1 MSNVT
6 PGYAL
11 SSMPEAATDFIQGI
25 ERPTQ
30 LNAWTGDA
38 EPFKDDPT
46 VYNAMMAGREALVN
60 GASKIKALTADLT
73 RNEPQKHEA
82 GGEVSAKTV
91 AKIEESQRILQA
103 QANAY
108 QAGGDA
114 ALKEAFAI
122 KDGDKWLYDRW
133 LSYVEWEAK
142 NQDGGFANIRKAALA
157 NHELATVL
165 MKMPAELL
173 GLPGDFLNTVRTK
186 AVEKFH
192 PEIQEAYQRAE
203 DLRDIA
209 GRYTSLAARVKL
221 NFHNPSVARKMA
233 TRVAL

>member
-25 ERPTQ
+25 ERETQ
-30 LNAWTGDA
+30 LDAWCGRA

-46 VYNAMMAGREALVN
+46 IYNAMMAGREALVN
-60 GASKIKALTADLT
+60 GASKIKALTADQT

-91 AKIEESQRILQA
+91 AKLEETQRTLQA

-108 QAGGDA
+108 QAGGDE

-122 KDGDKWLYDRW
+122 KDGDKWLCDHW
-133 LSYVEWEAK
+133 LSYVAREAK
-142 NQDGGFANIRKAALA
+142 NQDGGFANIRKAATT
-157 NHELATVL
+157 HRELAAVI
-165 MKMPAELL
+165 MKMPGELL
-173 GLPGDFLNTVRTK
+173 GLPADFLQSVRVK

-192 PEIQEAYQRAE
+192 PEIQEAWQRAE

-221 NFHNPSVARKMA
+221 NFHNPSIARKMA
-233 TRVAL
+233 TRVAV

>member
-91 AKIEESQRILQA
+91 AKLEETQRTIQA

-108 QAGGDA
+108 QAGGDE

-122 KDGDKWLYDRW
+122 NDGDKWLCDHW
-133 LSYVEWEAK
+133 LSYVGREAK
-142 NQDGGFANIRKAALA
+142 NQDGGFANIRKAATT
-157 NHELATVL
+157 HRELAAVI

-173 GLPGDFLNTVRTK
+173 GLPGDFLQSVRVK
-186 AVEKFH
+186 AVERFH
-192 PEIQEAYQRAE
+192 PEIQQSWQRAE

-233 TRVAL
+233 TRVNV

>member
-11 SSMPEAATDFIQGI
+11 SGMPEAATDFIQGI

-30 LNAWTGDA
+30 LTAWTGDA

-60 GASKIKALTADLT
+60 GAAKIKALTADLT

-91 AKIEESQRILQA
+91 AKLEESQRIIQA

-108 QAGGDA
+108 QAGGDE
-114 ALKEAFAI
+114 ALRDAFAI
-122 KDGDKWLYDRW
+122 NDGDKWLCDHW
-133 LSYVEWEAK
+133 LSYVGREAK
-142 NQDGGFANIRKAALA
+142 NQDGGFANIRKAATT
-157 NHELATVL
+157 HRELAAMM

-173 GLPGDFLNTVRTK
+173 GLPGDFLQSVRVK
-186 AVEKFH
+186 AVERFH
-192 PEIQEAYQRAE
+192 PEIQQAWQRAE

-221 NFHNPSVARKMA
+221 NFHNPTIARKMA
-233 TRVAL
+233 TRVNV